1 MEKSAPLIPY
11 VSKALF
17 IGSSG
22 YLDPSKV
29 LLGAKKDVIAVRKF
43 FKNHMNIFDDPT

>member
-1 MEKSAPLIPY
+1 MEKSALIIPF

-22 YLDPSKV
+22 YLDPKKV
-29 LLGAKKDVIAVRKF
+29 LPGAYKDVKAVKKF
-43 FKNHMNIFDDPT
+43 FEEHLKIFDDPT

>member
-1 MEKSAPLIPY
+1 MEKSAPIIPF

-22 YLDPSKV
+22 YLDPKKV

-43 FKNHMNIFDDPT
+43 FKEHLKIFDDPT